1 MQNSVIRA
9 ALISLVT
16 TFALAI
22 GASIAS
28 ASASESDPL
37 PHPSKAANEAAH
49 VDTSPGS
56 HTASALERAAKTDAN
71 AAEPDMAVVSPKVES
86 SNLKVDTAD
95 VEPVPVEQLKEISDE
110 VGMQIKIKE
119 KPLGKNAEKEAEPSI
134 EKAEAIKVAPAKP
147 AKKAIE
153 PSKKEVVV
161 QSVSPS
167 GDVTSE
173 TSLRWLQNGNTRY
186 LKKTTRADGKSA
198 LDRKRLLK
206 GQSPHAIILSCSDSR
221 VPPEV
226 VFDQALGEVYVVRVA
241 GEALDSAVIASLE
254 HAVQSLGPK
263 LLVVMG
269 HSRCDAV
276 EAALN
281 SKEGESSWSPE
292 FDKLLSDIRPRL
304 KTVQKEAPTETLEVE
319 SAVNADGV
327 ARDLVRRSDLIRK
340 KVEAGEL
347 TIKTALYRMDS
358 GKVTFY

>member
-28 ASASESDPL
+28 ASDPL
-37 PHPSKAANEAAH
+37 PHSSKAAKEAAH

-71 AAEPDMAVVSPKVES
+71 AAEPDMAVVSAKVES
-86 SNLKVDTAD
+86 SDLKVDVDTAD

-119 KPLGKNAEKEAEPSI
+119 KPLGKNAEKEVEHSE

-147 AKKAIE
+147 VKKANE
-153 PSKKEVVV
+153 PAKKEVVI

-281 SKEGESSWSPE
+281 FKEGDSSLSPE
-292 FDKLLSDIRPRL
+292 FEKLLSDIRPRL
-304 KTVQKEAPTETLEVE
+304 KTVQKETPTETLEVE

-327 ARDLVRRSDLIRK
+327 ARDLVRRSELIRK